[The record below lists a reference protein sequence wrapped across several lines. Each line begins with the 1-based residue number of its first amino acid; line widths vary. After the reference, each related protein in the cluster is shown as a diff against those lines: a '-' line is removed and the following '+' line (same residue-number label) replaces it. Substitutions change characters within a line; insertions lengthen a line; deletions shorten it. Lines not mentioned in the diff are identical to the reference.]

1 MDSLFRFKRFSLHN
15 EKSALKLG
23 TDAVLLG
30 AAMTLKPEDR
40 LALDIG
46 TGTGI
51 IALMATQRAPQL
63 RVEAIDI
70 DGPSAGEAALNFSES
85 PWPDRLHAVHRPLS
99 EYAAPGRFD
108 LIFSNPPYYDN
119 SLRNP
124 DERVSAARH
133 SDSLTLAQIFSY
145 ASEWLGEGGRLSL
158 ILPADVRIS
167 SLRAAA
173 SFGFRPFRT
182 IFVKTTPAKEPK
194 RIISEFSREQLV
206 ESQETIILMTDG
218 ARSQQYSLLTR
229 EFYLDSSQIGQF
241 CHK

>member
-1 MDSLFRFKRFSLHN
+1 MSIVYYFP
-15 EKSALKLG
+15 
-23 TDAVLLG
+23 
-30 AAMTLKPEDR
+30 PEN
-40 LALDIG
+40 LTYFEEL
-46 TGTGI
+46 
-51 IALMATQRAPQL
+51 RA
-63 RVEAIDI
+63 
-70 DGPSAGEAALNFSES
+70 F
-85 PWPDRLHAVHRPLS
+85 
-99 EYAAPGRFD
+99 
-108 LIFSNPPYYDN
+108 
-119 SLRNP
+119 

-133 SDSLTLAQIFSY
+133 SGSLTLTQIFSY

-158 ILPADVRIS
+158 ILPAEVRIS

-194 RIISEFSREQLV
+194 RVISEFSREQLI